1 MKNLIVNADDLG
13 WTDGVNRGIL
23 EAFHNGIVTSTS
35 LLANGAAFA
44 GGVETAR
51 SAPGLGVGVHL
62 NLSNGRP
69 VADQEI
75 VTTLLNNDGEFT
87 GGPESLLLRR
97 ARGGL
102 SLAEVESEWDEE
114 SGKRVSA
121 EAHTRVVNPYGCM
134 VVLAQSLI
142 LEHRLALTNLIS
154 QSSNAAIIV
163 WKGNQRPDGWEYGV
177 ELVAPEMDF
186 WGLDL

>member
-1 MKNLIVNADDLG
+1 MVRIQAGAQTSSCPNGQGRTKEPGQGMKNLIVNADDLG

-44 GGVETAR
+44 GGAEAAR

-75 VTTLLNNDGEFT
+75 VTTLLNDDGEFT
-87 GGPESLLLRR
+87 GGP
-97 ARGGL
+97 
-102 SLAEVESEWDEE
+102 
-114 SGKRVSA
+114 
-121 EAHTRVVNPYGCM
+121 
-134 VVLAQSLI
+134 QS
-142 LEHRLALTNLIS
+142 
-154 QSSNAAIIV
+154 
-163 WKGNQRPDGWEYGV
+163 
-177 ELVAPEMDF
+177 
-186 WGLDL
+186 